1 MRIEGKRSGNIDLE
15 KFLARPLFAHLAT
28 ASENGPRDS
37 PVWFLWEEGALW
49 VIAVLSEN
57 TFHERIRR
65 DPRCAVGIVDFDRES
80 GLVQHVGFRG
90 KATLQP
96 WNVERAKRLLA
107 RYLGEDE
114 TKWHRER
121 FLEGLDD
128 PNNQLFV
135 KFEPETVVVRDQ
147 SYRSSWG
154 ARKAEKFDAR

>member
-1 MRIEGKRSGNIDLE
+1 MQIVGKRSESINLE
-15 KFLARPLFAHLAT
+15 EFLGRPLFAHLAT
-28 ASENGPRDS
+28 DSKDGPRHS

-49 VIAVLSEN
+49 IIAVLDEN
-57 TFHERIRR
+57 TFHERIRQN
-65 DPRCAVGIVDFDRES
+65 PRCAVGIVDFERES

-96 WNVERAKRLLA
+96 WDVGRAKRLLA

-128 PNNQLFV
+128 PANQLFV

-147 SYRSSWG
+147 SYRASWN
-154 ARKAEKFDAR
+154 A